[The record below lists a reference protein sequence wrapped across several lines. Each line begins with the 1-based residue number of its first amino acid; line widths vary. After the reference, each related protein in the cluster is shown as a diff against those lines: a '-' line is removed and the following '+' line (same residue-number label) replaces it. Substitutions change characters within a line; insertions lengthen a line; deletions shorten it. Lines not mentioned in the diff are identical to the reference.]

1 MRVCELISRFRALC
15 RAELDDTALVSLIDE
30 VEGLVCTEVLLLDPS
45 NLRRLDYPE
54 DSERELTVSAPH
66 DKLYLPYLT
75 AMAHFWCGDYVSYEN
90 QSALFNSYFAEY
102 QRYVARTLA
111 PARGECEQRGYYLSA
126 YSIAV
131 KHGFEGSEAEW
142 NEAVSAQLRQAEA
155 AARLAQTHAR
165 SASNSAERAEA
176 AIESVRAAG
185 RELLDKMKVDG
196 ADIVSDAESKAA
208 EASSAA
214 EAAVSAMEQAQGLLA
229 SGVNRLR
236 GYASG
241 RVTTLP
247 DVSDVS
253 HAISVSVQGSDGE
266 SRLLCLGKN
275 LFDPSVLLK
284 VSSWSESDGV
294 YSGIIPD
301 LYAAYKTS
309 GDALVSGCF
318 EENTAYTLSLYACGD
333 IGTNSVIFRSKYTD
347 GTSDAIIYVAST
359 EMKRYT
365 ATTRA
370 DKTLAS
376 IHISYDNGWTAYF
389 SHIQLEKGNTASGY
403 EPCRRAEYPVST
415 EMTLPSR
422 YPVMT
427 LALQGQGS
435 MTIRYQRDI
444 NSAIAELKNAII
456 SLGGNI

>member
-15 RAELDDTALVSLIDE
+15 RAELDDATLASLASE
-30 VEGLVCTEVLLLDPS
+30 VEGLIHTEVLLLDPS
-45 NLRRLDYPE
+45 DFAPIDYPAE
-54 DSERELTVSAPH
+54 SERELTVPPPH

-102 QRYVARTLA
+102 QRYIARTLA
-111 PARGECEQRGYYLSA
+111 PARGECEQKGYYLSA
-126 YSIAV
+126 YAIAV

-142 NEAVSAQLRQAEA
+142 NEAVSAQLREAEA

-165 SASNSAERAEA
+165 SASDSAERAEA

-185 RELLDKMKVDG
+185 RELLEEMKDSG
-196 ADIVSDAESKAA
+196 ADITADAKSKAEAA
-208 EASSAA
+208 EAAA
-214 EAAVSAMEQAQGLLA
+214 EAAVSAKEQAQGLLA

-241 RVTTLP
+241 RVVTLP

-253 HAISVSVQGSDGE
+253 HAISVSVQESDGE

-275 LFDPSVLLK
+275 LLDPSALLK

-370 DKTLAS
+370 DKTLS
-376 IHISYDNGWTAYF
+376 GIHISYSNGLKAYF

-403 EPCRRAEYPVST
+403 EPYIKDEYPVSA
-415 EMTLPSR
+415 EMKLPSR
-422 YPVMT
+422 YPVTT
-427 LALQGQGS
+427 LVLDGQGS
-435 MTIRYQRDI
+435 FEVEYERDV